1 MAGSSMHMV
10 RSGKKRYAYRQVAEI
25 NVTPFVDV
33 MLVLLIVFMVT
44 APMLATGVP
53 IDLPDSQAKA
63 MNQNDD
69 KPLEVTV
76 TKDKKIY
83 VGESEVQYEKL
94 VPLLA
99 SILQNAP
106 ERVIYVRGDQG
117 VMYGDI
123 MKVIGAINGAGFTKV
138 GLMSEPLK
146 TKK

>member
-1 MAGSSMHMV
+1 MAGSMNMG
-10 RSGKKRYAYRQVAEI
+10 RGSGKKRYAYRQIAEI

-53 IDLPDSQAKA
+53 IDLPDTAAKSI
-63 MNQNDD
+63 NQNDE

-76 TKDKKIY
+76 TKDKKIF

-94 VPLLA
+94 VPLLT
-99 SILQNAP
+99 SIMQSAP
-106 ERVIYVRGDQG
+106 DRIIYVRGDQG

-123 MKVIGAINGAGFTKV
+123 MKVIGAISGAGFTKV

-146 TKK
+146 TR